1 MAVTKEQPTVKAQ
14 VFFPSPDRNEGGR
27 TGGHKAKRIYEYE
40 VGEALLGRRKGMGVA
55 ERRLRTAGRSRN
67 AGKIG
72 KGLLKEK
79 HTHTHKEN

>member
-40 VGEALLGRRKGMGVA
+40 VREALLGRRGGDEGRGGGRTDGCGLQDGA
-55 ERRLRTAGRSRN
+55 EMRR
-67 AGKIG
+67 K
-72 KGLLKEK
+72 LL
-79 HTHTHKEN
+79 NV